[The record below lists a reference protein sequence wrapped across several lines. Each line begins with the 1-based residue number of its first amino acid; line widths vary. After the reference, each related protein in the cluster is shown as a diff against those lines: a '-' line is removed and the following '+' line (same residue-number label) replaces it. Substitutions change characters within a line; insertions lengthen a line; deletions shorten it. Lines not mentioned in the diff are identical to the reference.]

1 MPPKRPPFLPGLYYH
16 FYNRGCDRSLIFSEP
31 DNYLFV
37 LSKIKQYAND
47 LNVSIIAYCLMPNH
61 YHLLV
66 RQNGPNTA
74 NLLIQR
80 VFNSYTKAYNKRHQR
95 SGTLFEDSYHV
106 RCVDQTKYL
115 LQLCRYI
122 HFNPVKDGIVQSVEN
137 WPYSNYPEWVG
148 LRHGTLFDPNFV
160 RDNFPRADD
169 YRVFVN
175 DTREIL

>member
-66 RQNGPNTA
+66 RQNGSQTA
-74 NLLIQR
+74 SLLIQR
-80 VFNSYTKAYNKRHQR
+80 VFNSYSKAYNKRHQR
-95 SGTLFEDSYHV
+95 SGTLFEDPYHV

-122 HFNPVKDGIVQSVEN
+122 HFNPVKDGIVQSVED
-137 WPYSNYPEWVG
+137 WPYSNYLEWVG
-148 LRHGTLFDPNFV
+148 LRHGTLFDLNFV
-160 RDNFPRADD
+160 RANFPRADD
-169 YRVFVN
+169 YRAFVN
-175 DTREIL
+175 AIREIL